1 MALLKL
7 QMQRLIFSWQQ
18 GRSGQRWL
26 TAMLVLVLV
35 LAALLSHALFTRQQL
50 QQALQQLPVPA
61 TASRTPLPSAAAS
74 AAATTTATAAF
85 ALQQWPSE
93 EQADAISAEILA
105 QADAL
110 GMIFE
115 RAEFQSIPI
124 EHATLQIQR
133 IKLPLKGDYLQVRQ
147 FLNQVL
153 QAYPSLALSQFKLQ
167 RSDVMQTAVEAYIEF
182 SLYTRRRE
190 SA

>member
-1 MALLKL
+1 MALLKQ
-7 QMQRLIFSWQQ
+7 QMQGFIFRWQQ
-18 GRSGQRWL
+18 GRTGLSWL
-26 TAMLVLVLV
+26 TALLVVVLV
-35 LAALLSHALFTRQQL
+35 LAALASHAVFTRYQL

-61 TASRTPLPSAAAS
+61 NSTPAPSAAA
-74 AAATTTATAAF
+74 TAKANTAL

-93 EQADAISAEILA
+93 EQADHISAEILA

-190 SA
+190 PI

>member
-7 QMQRLIFSWQQ
+7 QVQRLIFRWQQ
-18 GRSGQRWL
+18 GSSGQRWVS
-26 TAMLVLVLV
+26 AMLVVVLA
-35 LAALLSHALFTRQQL
+35 LAALLGHAVFKRHQL
-50 QQALQQLPVPA
+50 QQALQQLPVAARVSATQIVSPA
-61 TASRTPLPSAAAS
+61 ATAAAS
-74 AAATTTATAAF
+74 AAQ
-85 ALQQWPSE
+85 ALQQWPPE
-93 EQADAISAEILA
+93 EQANRISAEILA

-115 RAEFQSIPI
+115 RAEFQSVAI
-124 EHATLQIQR
+124 EHTTLQIQR

-147 FLNQVL
+147 FLNRVL

-167 RSDVMQTAVEAYIEF
+167 RSDVMQTTVEAYIEF

-190 SA
+190 PA

>member
-7 QMQRLIFSWQQ
+7 QMQRLIFRWQQ

-35 LAALLSHALFTRQQL
+35 LAALLSHALLTRHQL
-50 QQALQQLPVPA
+50 QQALRQLPLPA
-61 TASRTPLPSAAAS
+61 TASRTPLLSSAAS
-74 AAATTTATAAF
+74 ATATATQ

-190 SA
+190 PA